1 MAVHMVWNGIDRVDE
16 YDKVFRGKRLG
27 LITSVSGVDNKLR
40 SSIDILSEKYTLA
53 ALYSPEHGVRGNV
66 AAGGVVDTYKDP
78 YSGIMVYS
86 LYREDS
92 KRFAQ
97 GMLDGIDALVYDIQD
112 VGTRYYTFISTMYYA
127 CQECEKR
134 QMELIIL
141 DRLNPLGDK
150 VEGNLLGEGYE
161 SFVGAYPLCMRYGLT
176 VGELARMICDE
187 QGYAF
192 PLTVIPIRGWKR
204 GMLFPETGSLWVM
217 PSLGLPRFESA
228 LLYPGTC
235 LFEGTNLSE
244 GRGTS
249 APFELIGAPY
259 VDGYRFAAY
268 MNGKGLPGVLF
279 SPAYF
284 TPSTSKYE
292 GEACEGVHI
301 HISDMHAFEAVR
313 TGVELLFGF
322 RELYPEKF
330 AFLPPFREGGRRSV
344 ELLFG
349 NDSITKEK
357 VPLESLLEQFAA
369 DSREFAVRK
378 EKYHLYPDGK

>member
-1 MAVHMVWNGIDRVDE
+1 MVLNGIDRVGG
-16 YDKVFRGKRLG
+16 YDNVFRGKRLG
-27 LITSVSGVDNKLR
+27 LITSVSGVDNRLR

-86 LYREDS
+86 LYRKDS
-92 KRFAQ
+92 KRFAE
-97 GMLDGIDALVYDIQD
+97 GMLEGIDALVYDIQD

-127 CQECEKR
+127 CQECEER

-150 VEGNLLGEGYE
+150 AEGNLLQEGYG

-176 VGELARMICDE
+176 VGELAGMICDE
-187 QGYAF
+187 QGYSF
-192 PLTVIPIRGWKR
+192 PLTVIPIQGWR
-204 GMLFPETGSLWVM
+204 RDMLFPETGNLWVM

-259 VDGYRFAAY
+259 VDGYRFSGY

-284 TPSTSKYE
+284 TPSTSKYA

-301 HISDMHAFEAVR
+301 HISDMRGFEPVR
-313 TGVELLFGF
+313 TGMELLFGF
-322 RELYPEKF
+322 RELYPEHF
-330 AFLPPFREGGRRSV
+330 AFLPPLREGGRRSV

-349 NDSITKEK
+349 GGGITKEGAA
-357 VPLESLLEQFAA
+357 LDSLLEEFAA
-369 DSREFAVRK
+369 DSREFAARK
-378 EKYHLYPDGK
+378 EKYHLY